1 MIREAYVRTLRAARG
16 AAERTRV
23 LDRLGSSDRAS
34 ARHLRTLF
42 AIHDL
47 DDMISLDLPWWT
59 YRAAGRVED
68 FLADREGKARVFE
81 YGSGAST
88 LWLAKRAGEV
98 HSVEHHA
105 GFAEFLAGRVAGCSN
120 VTLRHVPAR
129 PVPARPAG
137 AHPVAPSR
145 RLGHRKLDF
154 ADYVRA
160 IDEVDGEFDLM
171 VIDGRARIECLRA
184 ALPRLAADGMIV
196 FDNYDRRRYRQ
207 DIRRGRLLDGLAVE
221 RLRGAAPCL
230 PYLSV
235 TALIT
240 PVTPAG

>member
-1 MIREAYVRTLRAARG
+1 MIREAYVRTLRTARG

-23 LDRLGSSDRAS
+23 LDRLDSSDRAW

-59 YRAAGRVED
+59 YRAAGRVEE

-105 GFAEFLAGRVAGCSN
+105 GFAEFLGQRVADCSN
-120 VTLRHVPAR
+120 VTLRHVPAQ
-129 PVPARPAG
+129 PAG
-137 AHPVAPSR
+137 PHPVAPSR

-160 IDEVDGEFDLM
+160 IDEVDGEFDL
-171 VIDGRARIECLRA
+171 VVVDGRARTECLRRA
-184 ALPRLAADGMIV
+184 VPRLAPDGMIV
-196 FDNYDRRRYRQ
+196 FDNCDRRRYRQ
-207 DIRRGRLLDGLAVE
+207 DIRRGGLLDGLRAE
-221 RLRGAAPCL
+221 RLRGSAPCL
-230 PYLSV
+230 PYPSV

-240 PVTPAG
+240 PAG